1 MSAIERVVFINM
13 ENEILTGNLL
23 DIGMDNYG
31 IVYNLYKENNEE
43 IAVDYI
49 NGSQEKNNIEKNNY
63 DGCVLLFSLR
73 NIHFK
78 IYKKSLV
85 KDIYKFLKEDG
96 NIYIWDIDKG
106 INRVFNG
113 RIRILL
119 PNRRIREIRIKDYNI
134 FKNSSKESTVKLLK
148 DYFEIV
154 DIKSSNN
161 VYYIKGK
168 KKGKK
173 KDESTISSN

>member
-1 MSAIERVVFINM
+1 
-13 ENEILTGNLL
+13 
-23 DIGMDNYG
+23 
-31 IVYNLYKENNEE
+31 
-43 IAVDYI
+43 
-49 NGSQEKNNIEKNNY
+49 
-63 DGCVLLFSLR
+63 VLLFSLR
-73 NIHFK
+73 NINLK
-78 IYKKSLV
+78 MYKKKLI

-106 INRVFNG
+106 MNSVFNG

-119 PNRRIREIRIKDYNI
+119 PNRKISEIIIKDYNI
-134 FKNSSKESTVKLLK
+134 FKNSSKESTVKILK

-168 KKGKK
+168 KKGKN
-173 KDESTISSN
+173 KDEGITSSN